1 MLDVDAIS
9 TEELT
14 NKGFQWRNAEGQVQH
29 DAHELNRLL
38 IDALE
43 KSLRK
48 TSGENLCQKLYQGM
62 LVNKTKCLHCN
73 QTSEKYESFYDIL
86 LQVFILIFNF
96 IFFFVDH
103 FFFFNYYKY
112 SI

>member
-1 MLDVDAIS
+1 MQMLDVDAIT
-9 TEELT
+9 TEGLT

-48 TSGENLCQKLYQGM
+48 TSGENLCQKLYQGIS
-62 LVNKTKCLHCN
+62 VNKTKCLHCN
-73 QTSEKYESFYDIL
+73 QTSEKFESFYDIL
-86 LQVFILIFNF
+86 LQVFIYVFICICIF
-96 IFFFVDH
+96 IFLFIIIFFPL
-103 FFFFNYYKY
+103 
-112 SI
+112 